1 MSRNIKHHDALFWI
15 DEGIAGKFSTMAD
28 SAILFRVE
36 TLRFSPPIEG
46 HPAEWGDGSGMFM
59 DKRKVT
65 VTVYVAVTVLTAT
78 VYLRPLFTI
87 IAQPGFSS
95 PDTSPAHTSLA
106 TLIFVHY
113 EYVWIRQSHN
123 VRSPTLHRFF
133 RPTPGTRTTT
143 DGLHFAHF
151 RQETACT
158 ILFGSVLD
166 WNGSAWQGHGRW
178 SVTPPKKKDTERG
191 VLMLHLRSTVDG
203 PAESTVMIVS
213 DAAKSIH
220 NMMCVLFDKQKWQVR
235 TRAKWEIEEAAKAEK
250 SGAS

>member
-36 TLRFSPPIEG
+36 MLRFSPPLEG

-59 DKRKVT
+59 DKRT
-65 VTVYVAVTVLTAT
+65 VTGYGYAYGYCLRLLCTSRLFFPRHHACAHFARDATQSLSTMYGFAIPHCTLTRVASL
-78 VYLRPLFTI
+78 L
-87 IAQPGFSS
+87 S
-95 PDTSPAHTSLA
+95 P
-106 TLIFVHY
+106 
-113 EYVWIRQSHN
+113 
-123 VRSPTLHRFF
+123 HRWYTYMF
-133 RPTPGTRTTT
+133 TTT

>member
-65 VTVYVAVTVLTAT
+65 DTVAAT
-78 VYLRPLFTI
+78 VY
-87 IAQPGFSS
+87 FSS
-95 PDTSPAHTSLA
+95 PDTTPAHTSLA
-106 TLIFVHY
+106 TLIFVH
-113 EYVWIRQSHN
+113 N
-123 VRSPTLHRFF
+123 VRSPTLNRFF
-133 RPTPGTRTTT
+133 RPTAGTRTTT

>member
-1 MSRNIKHHDALFWI
+1 
-15 DEGIAGKFSTMAD
+15 MAD

-36 TLRFSPPIEG
+36 MLRFSPPIEG

-59 DKRKVT
+59 DKRTVT
-65 VTVYVAVTVLTAT
+65 VTVTLTAI
-78 VYLRPLFTI
+78 FTI
-87 IAQPGFSS
+87 ITHIPAFLPPIPRPRTLRSRPNLPTMDLSIPHCTLTHVASLLS
-95 PDTSPAHTSLA
+95 PHRWYT
-106 TLIFVHY
+106 
-113 EYVWIRQSHN
+113 YV
-123 VRSPTLHRFF
+123 F
-133 RPTPGTRTTT
+133 TTT